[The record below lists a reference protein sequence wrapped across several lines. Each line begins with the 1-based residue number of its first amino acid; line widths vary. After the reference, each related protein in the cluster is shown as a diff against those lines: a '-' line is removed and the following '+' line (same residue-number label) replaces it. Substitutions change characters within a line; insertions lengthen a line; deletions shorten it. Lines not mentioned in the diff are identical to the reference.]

1 MDAYEI
7 VNVLNQVLD
16 MGDTLDDTGVV
27 GVKALSDGQ
36 YTTREVCRLEL
47 SRFLIYIASG
57 NGTFTDGEAALINI
71 VIGEEY
77 SAFQLKQI
85 SSTTDEPS
93 PSSCMTL
100 LGFLSADIE
109 LSRKNG
115 ERTTTTTDF
124 LISVFEAFGN
134 LMVAFDENQ
143 VSKAR
148 CVKFINGMKTY
159 VMKNL

>member
-16 MGDTLDDTGVV
+16 MGDRLDDTGVV

-57 NGTFTDGEAALINI
+57 NGSFTDGEVALINI
-71 VIGEEY
+71 VIGQEY

-85 SSTTDEPS
+85 ASTTDEPT
-93 PSSCMTL
+93 PSCMTL
-100 LGFLSADIE
+100 MGFLTADIE
-109 LSRKNG
+109 LSRQSG
-115 ERTTTTTDF
+115 VRTTTTTDF
-124 LISVFEAFGN
+124 LISVYETFGN